1 MYFINENLNFVNELT
16 TKKINKFR
24 RGDIFIFF
32 FGNIKLMEIKN
43 ILD

>member
-24 RGDIFIFF
+24 EVIYLFF
-32 FGNIKLMEIKN
+32 FGNIKLMKIKN